1 MAESSTMLSDN
12 SSIGDAVSSREDVE
26 SIEDEGLYYI
36 PERRPSLDL
45 GPSPMDTSQWYFVD
59 QALTPAQSY
68 EKLTSEEEPEGVAVE
83 GEPPYTS
90 VRLERVDSFSSCYSV
105 DSNDCEKTIPKKKN
119 KEEVTEPSNQ
129 LELIQEPEEI
139 KHPSLTLQFTFKA
152 LCETLKKLQEDD
164 FRMFKWKLWT
174 HYPQPFSASQ
184 SMDIVDLVDRLLES
198 FTCEMSVQITR
209 TILVSVSK
217 KNVAEHL
224 RMLYIKNQIR
234 HELCELMIQKYSE
247 VSITEGQTMPLD
259 DIYVDVSTLSCF
271 DNGPNIEHEVMQI
284 AKPYTK
290 KNPGKQQSLA
300 DTVSQEWVT
309 KSHARQVYL
318 YGLAGSGKSMFVKKL
333 ALDWARGRSHQNFS
347 FVYVITIREMN
358 EYLET
363 KISLMDIVNKLY
375 PMAQRIKTEGLRYEN
390 NEALFIFDGLDEYPE
405 EFNFNRTEIHSD
417 ATCPMTMRVLLTNLL
432 RGRFLSRSRF
442 MITSRP
448 HADRCA
454 PWDGHYD
461 EIEMG
466 SFSDENKDE
475 YFRKRFKDP
484 AQATRVIEHVK
495 SVKTLHI
502 MCCLPLF
509 CTLLADECQLIF
521 RESRTEE
528 KLPTNITYMYTKL
541 LLKLV
546 HIRRTRAPDF
556 SPEEELKLLM
566 DLGKF
571 AFTLLEKGQFHI
583 KRTKCPEISHI
594 EAVNRSGI
602 CTQYMTTP
610 FVLCHEDV
618 VCFLHPT
625 MQEYMAALYAY
636 LSFRNHDKNI
646 FDQPIKSKFR
656 LSTKGHKIMELYKA
670 AVEKSLQCPD
680 GKLDMFLRFLFGMGC
695 KTNQE
700 LLLQFHKPP
709 AKILDLAKDCA
720 SLIKKNQGS
729 QHPDRSKNL
738 QCCLKELE
746 M

>member
-1 MAESSTMLSDN
+1 MMAESMLSDN
-12 SSIGDAVSSREDVE
+12 SSIGDAASGREDVE
-26 SIEDEGLYYI
+26 SIEDDDLYYI

-45 GPSPMDTSQWYFVD
+45 GPSPMDTSQWHFVD
-59 QALTPAQSY
+59 QALAPAQSY
-68 EKLTSEEEPEGVAVE
+68 ENLTSEDEGVADQEE
-83 GEPPYTS
+83 GPSTS
-90 VRLERVDSFSSCYSV
+90 VRLERTDSFSSCYSV
-105 DSNDCEKTIPKKKN
+105 DSNDCEKIIPKEKS
-119 KEEVTEPSNQ
+119 KEEVKEPSNQ

-152 LCETLKKLQEDD
+152 LCETLKKLPDDD

-174 HYPQPFSASQ
+174 HYPQKFSASQ

-209 TILVSVSK
+209 TILVSISK

-224 RMLYIKNQIR
+224 RKLYIKNQIR

-259 DIYVDVSTLSCF
+259 DIYVDVNTFSRS
-271 DNGPNIEHEVMQI
+271 DNGPNIEHEVLQI
-284 AKPYTK
+284 TKAYTK
-290 KNPGKQQSLA
+290 KKPGEPLPLA
-300 DTVSQEWVT
+300 ETLSQEWIT
-309 KSHARQVYL
+309 KTFARQVYL

-333 ALDWARGRSHQNFS
+333 ALDWARGLSHQHFS
-347 FVYVITIREMN
+347 FVYVITIREMMN
-358 EYLET
+358 EYLDLGT
-363 KISLMDIVNKLY
+363 KTSLMDIVNKLY
-375 PMAQRIKTEGLRYEN
+375 PMAKRIKSEGLRYEDY
-390 NEALFIFDGLDEYPE
+390 EALFIFDGLDEYPDE
-405 EFNFNRTEIHSD
+405 LNFMRTEIHSD
-417 ATCPMTMRVLLTNLL
+417 ASSPITLRILLVNLL
-432 RGRFLSRSRF
+432 RGRFLSRCRF
-442 MITSRP
+442 VITSRY

-484 AQATRVIEHVK
+484 NQAAKVIEHVK
-495 SVKTLHI
+495 SLKTLHI
-502 MCCLPLF
+502 MCYLPLF
-509 CTLLADECQLIF
+509 CMLLADEYQRVF
-521 RESRTEE
+521 RESPEE

-546 HIRRTRAPDF
+546 HIRRTRKPDF
-556 SPEEELKLLM
+556 SPVEEQKLLM

-571 AFTLLEKGQFHI
+571 AFTLLENGQFHL
-583 KRTKCPEISHI
+583 KRSKCPDFSHI

-602 CTQYMTTP
+602 CMQYMTNP
-610 FVLCHEDV
+610 LVLCHEDV

-636 LSFRNHDKNI
+636 LSFRNQDKNI
-646 FDQPIKSKFR
+646 FDQSVKSKLR
-656 LSTKGHKIMELYKA
+656 LSHKGHRIMELYKA

-680 GKLDMFLRFLFGMGC
+680 GKLDLFLRFLFGMGC

-700 LLLQFHKPP
+700 LLLPFHKPA
-709 AKILDLAKDCA
+709 AKVLDLAKDCA
-720 SLIKKNQGS
+720 ALIKKNQGS

-738 QCCLKELE
+738 KCCQEELE

>member
-1 MAESSTMLSDN
+1 
-12 SSIGDAVSSREDVE
+12 RH
-26 SIEDEGLYYI
+26 
-36 PERRPSLDL
+36 
-45 GPSPMDTSQWYFVD
+45 FVD

-68 EKLTSEEEPEGVAVE
+68 EKLTSEDEGVADQE
-83 GEPPYTS
+83 GPST
-90 VRLERVDSFSSCYSV
+90 R
-105 DSNDCEKTIPKKKN
+105 EKT

-152 LCETLKKLQEDD
+152 LCETLKKLPEDD

-209 TILVSVSK
+209 TILVSISK

-259 DIYVDVSTLSCF
+259 DIYVDVNTFSRS
-271 DNGPNIEHEVMQI
+271 DNGPNVEHEVLQI
-284 AKPYTK
+284 TKAPTK
-290 KNPGKQQSLA
+290 KKPGDRLSLA
-300 DTVSQEWVT
+300 ETLSQEWIT
-309 KSHARQVYL
+309 KTYARQVYL

-333 ALDWARGRSHQNFS
+333 ALDWARGRSHQHFS

-375 PMAQRIKTEGLRYEN
+375 PMAKRIKTEGLRYEE

-405 EFNFNRTEIHSD
+405 EFNFMRTEIHSD
-417 ATCPMTMRVLLTNLL
+417 ASSPMTMRVLLVNLL

-442 MITSRP
+442 VITSRP

-466 SFSDENKDE
+466 SFSNANKDE

-484 AQATRVIEHVK
+484 NQAARVIEHVK
-495 SVKTLHI
+495 SLKTLHI

-509 CTLLADECQLIF
+509 CMLLADEYQRVF
-521 RESRTEE
+521 RESPEG
-528 KLPTNITYMYTKL
+528 KLPTNMTYMYTKL

-546 HIRRTRAPDF
+546 HIRRTRKPAF
-556 SPEEELKLLM
+556 SPEDELKLLM

-571 AFTLLEKGQFHI
+571 AFTLLEKGQFHMN
-583 KRTKCPEISHI
+583 RSKCPDFSHI

-602 CTQYMTTP
+602 CMQYTTTP

-625 MQEYMAALYAY
+625 VQEYMAALYAY

-646 FDQPIKSKFR
+646 FDQSVKNKLK
-656 LSTKGHKIMELYKA
+656 LSHKGHRITELYKA

-680 GKLDMFLRFLFGMGC
+680 GKLDLFLRFLFGMGC

-700 LLLQFHKPP
+700 LLLPFHKPS
-709 AKILDLAKDCA
+709 AKPWFYVQKNKIT
-720 SLIKKNQGS
+720 SLSNQGIS
-729 QHPDRSKNL
+729 EGGLNANTHFPYFYI
-738 QCCLKELE
+738 
-746 M
+746 

>member
-1 MAESSTMLSDN
+1 MAESMLSDN

-26 SIEDEGLYYI
+26 FIEDEDLYYI

-45 GPSPMDTSQWYFVD
+45 GPSPMDTSQWHFVD

-68 EKLTSEEEPEGVAVE
+68 EKLTSEDEGVADQE
-83 GEPPYTS
+83 GPSTS
-90 VRLERVDSFSSCYSV
+90 VRLERAESFSSCYSV
-105 DSNDCEKTIPKKKN
+105 DSNDCEKIIPKEKT

-152 LCETLKKLQEDD
+152 LCETLKKLPEDD

-209 TILVSVSK
+209 TILVSISK

-259 DIYVDVSTLSCF
+259 DIYVDVNTFSRS
-271 DNGPNIEHEVMQI
+271 DNGPNVEHEVLQI
-284 AKPYTK
+284 TKAPTK
-290 KNPGKQQSLA
+290 KKPGDRLSLA
-300 DTVSQEWVT
+300 ETLSQEWIT
-309 KSHARQVYL
+309 KTYARQVYL

-333 ALDWARGRSHQNFS
+333 ALDWARGRSHQHFS

-375 PMAQRIKTEGLRYEN
+375 PMAKRIKTEGLRYEE

-405 EFNFNRTEIHSD
+405 EFNFMRTEIHSD
-417 ATCPMTMRVLLTNLL
+417 ASSPMTMRVLLVNLL

-442 MITSRP
+442 VITSRP

-466 SFSDENKDE
+466 SFSNANKDE

-484 AQATRVIEHVK
+484 NQAARVIEHVK
-495 SVKTLHI
+495 SLKTLHI

-509 CTLLADECQLIF
+509 CMLLADEYQRVF
-521 RESRTEE
+521 RESPEG
-528 KLPTNITYMYTKL
+528 KLPTNMTYMYTKL

-546 HIRRTRAPDF
+546 HIRRTRKPAF
-556 SPEEELKLLM
+556 SPEDELKLLM

-571 AFTLLEKGQFHI
+571 AFTLLEKGQFHMN
-583 KRTKCPEISHI
+583 RSKCPDFSHI

-602 CTQYMTTP
+602 CMQYTTTP

-625 MQEYMAALYAY
+625 VQEYMAALYAY

-646 FDQPIKSKFR
+646 FDQSVKNKLK
-656 LSTKGHKIMELYKA
+656 LSHKGHRITELYKA

-680 GKLDMFLRFLFGMGC
+680 GKLDLFLRFLFGMGC

-700 LLLQFHKPP
+700 LLLPFHKPS
-709 AKILDLAKDCA
+709 AKVLDLVKDCA
-720 SLIKKNQGS
+720 ALIKKNQGS
-729 QHPDRSKNL
+729 PHPDRSKNL
-738 QCCLKELE
+738 KCCLEELE